1 MEPQLARKFLYFI
14 AGCIALVFAIFLTL
28 RLFPEA
34 VSRFALVPGET
45 YSAPSPRTAADYAAA
60 DLWFSR
66 PGIANDPSRW
76 LPSNLE
82 VATEDPTQDPSY
94 RAAAVFFVHPTSYL
108 NRAHW
113 NEPANEAESRDRASN
128 FIKLMASVFADVGAV
143 WAPRYRQAT
152 LGAFLTEK
160 PEGQRAL
167 GAAYA
172 DVLAAF
178 DAFVAA
184 QPADMPILLA
194 GHSQGSMHLSRLLK
208 DRVAGQPLAKRI
220 IAAYVIGWPVPVTAD
235 LPAMGLP
242 ACTRADQAGCILSFQ
257 SYAEPAGYG
266 DTMALFEALPGLT
279 GKSRLGD
286 TYLCTNPLT
295 GRSGGTA
302 DATRNRGMVKPSL
315 RFDDGSIVTPGVGA
329 KCDAKGFL
337 LIGPGPDLGPFT
349 LPNNNYHAYDYPL
362 FWLNLREDA
371 AMRLSVFGKK

>member
-1 MEPQLARKFLYFI
+1 MARKFLYFI
-14 AGCIALVFAIFLTL
+14 AICIALIFAVFLTL

-34 VSRFALVPGET
+34 VSRFALVPSEE
-45 YSAPSPRTAADYAAA
+45 YAAPKARSAADYRAA

-66 PGIANDPSRW
+66 PGLAKDPSRW
-76 LPSNLE
+76 LPTNFE
-82 VATEDPTQDPSY
+82 VATEDPTQDPGY
-94 RAAAVFFVHPTSYL
+94 RPAAVFFIHPTSYL

-113 NEPANEAESRDRASN
+113 NEPVDEAESRDRAISYL
-128 FIKLMASVFADVGAV
+128 KMMASAFTTVGPV

-152 LGAFLTEK
+152 LGAFLTEQ
-160 PEGQRAL
+160 PEGQKAL

-220 IAAYVIGWPVPVTAD
+220 IAAYIIGWPVPVTAD

-242 ACTRADQAGCILSFQ
+242 ACTRADQAGCILSYQ
-257 SYAEPAGYG
+257 SFAEPAGYG
-266 DTMALFEALPGLT
+266 DSMALFEALPGLT
-279 GKSRLGD
+279 GRSRRGD

-295 GRSGGTA
+295 GQRGGAA
-302 DATRNRGMVKPSL
+302 DAARNLGMVKPSAL
-315 RFDDGSIVTPGVGA
+315 FDDGSLVTPGVGA

-337 LIGPGPDLGPFT
+337 LIGPGPDLGPFV

-362 FWLNLREDA
+362 FWQNLRADA
-371 AMRLSVFGKK
+371 ARRLRAFAAS